1 MTWFSFKKK
10 QPVIGLTLSG
20 GGMRG
25 VAHIAILKALEE
37 FGLRPQILSGTS
49 AGAII
54 GAFYSAGYT
63 PDKMRTIVEQ
73 ATFFSRSSFRLGTT
87 GIFNPSFLIKLF
99 AQYFSED
106 NFSVLKIPLYV
117 ASTEITHG
125 RLEYFSDGKL
135 FQALLASSSIP
146 YIFPPIRIG
155 SKVYM
160 DGGILNNLPIEPIY
174 NKCDFLIGSHMNAL
188 VYDDMRKISARKV
201 FDRVIHLAIGSTIDK
216 KGRACDIFFNPD
228 GMTQYSLFDKK
239 GVPDMLDRVY
249 NYAVKLLEEKGYQRP
264 AANSNLKI

>member
-1 MTWFSFKKK
+1 M
-10 QPVIGLTLSG
+10 
-20 GGMRG
+20 
-25 VAHIAILKALEE
+25 
-37 FGLRPQILSGTS
+37 
-49 AGAII
+49 
-54 GAFYSAGYT
+54 
-63 PDKMRTIVEQ
+63 
-73 ATFFSRSSFRLGTT
+73 
-87 GIFNPSFLIKLF
+87 F